1 MTCSWEISSNYFLW
15 KKNDIIIKY
24 FILYTL
30 ILWIFLQRF
39 VTLIGIFSRC
49 FKNWL
54 FFSNFRNLNRQIK
67 RKIYQVSTT
76 QEMILN
82 TEVFEYT
89 MTVDLNIART
99 QATFLQMYYHGLS
112 VNTNDYQLGM
122 ELPRNLSGK
131 NEWTVARIRIHTYVS
146 WWSLILD
153 NQWLEQSYNQAIT
166 SNY

>member
-1 MTCSWEISSNYFLW
+1 MP
-15 KKNDIIIKY
+15 
-24 FILYTL
+24 
-30 ILWIFLQRF
+30 
-39 VTLIGIFSRC
+39 
-49 FKNWL
+49 
-54 FFSNFRNLNRQIK
+54 
-67 RKIYQVSTT
+67 TT

-131 NEWTVARIRIHTYVS
+131 NE
-146 WWSLILD
+146 
-153 NQWLEQSYNQAIT
+153 
-166 SNY
+166 